1 LIALIGEKNN
11 NNIPRGEI
19 IIIKKV
25 IIISLADPGRGV
37 ARGRGPTYPTPL
49 YNTTKRSAYTFL
61 IPFFLRTR
69 YFLF

>member
-25 IIISLADPGRGV
+25 IIISLADPGNGGERQ
-37 ARGRGPTYPTPL
+37 RSHLPHPPL
-49 YNTTKRSAYTFL
+49 
-61 IPFFLRTR
+61 
-69 YFLF
+69 